1 MSVYILSTM
10 TAGVNYSFYK
20 NIGDLPVLQ
29 HKILV
34 QGGAGLAS
42 LRSGFGEQGET
53 ADGRP
58 LWTADGVITPI
69 SDENWELL
77 KAHPVFIK
85 HQQKGLVKE
94 LNKDLRGNHR
104 EVQKHAA
111 GMEVDGFRPL
121 TKDTIAKNL
130 KVTTASVRSED
141 EFRV

>member
-1 MSVYILSTM
+1 MS
-10 TAGVNYSFYK
+10 AGVNYAIYRDV
-20 NIGDLPVLQ
+20 GGLPVIQ

-42 LRSGFGEQGET
+42 LRSGFGEQGQT

-58 LWTADGVITPI
+58 IWTADGVVTPI
-69 SDENWELL
+69 SDEDWEIL
-77 KAHPVFIK
+77 KNHPVFIK

-111 GMEVDGFRPL
+111 SMEVDGFRPL

-130 KVTTASVRSED
+130 KVTTATMRTED
-141 EFRV
+141 EFRI